1 MNQESN
7 IVNSVWETLY
17 VIMGCFDVKLGHPAC
32 ESLMYFFDSLTNT
45 LPVDD
50 QKNYLI
56 NYLSTNPVSDFANCK
71 KNDNSV
77 EDIKSRLEWVLNLK
91 NGYNKSKGIKEEDKL
106 DRVLVVYNPLTITKR
121 FWGNR
126 VWKFLHYHTLY
137 QPSTLNVQRQYYIKM
152 LMTSLSFLLPCVIC
166 RNHLKV
172 HLHEFPIS
180 GYLSTNLSLFRWT
193 FILHNTVNKSIGKPV
208 LKYEDAVKLYA

>member
-1 MNQESN
+1 MNH

-32 ESLMYFFDSLTNT
+32 ESLMYFFDSLSNT
-45 LPVDD
+45 LPVED
-50 QKNYLI
+50 QKIYLTNYLKD
-56 NYLSTNPVSDFANCK
+56 NPLTNFVNCK
-71 KNDNSV
+71 NYNSE
-77 EDIKSRLEWVLNLK
+77 EDIKSRLKWVLNLK
-91 NGYNKSKGIKEEDKL
+91 NGYNKSKEIKEHDNL
-106 DRVLVVYNPLTITKR
+106 DHIIIIYDPLTITKR

-126 VWKFLHYHTLY
+126 VWKFLHYHTFY
-137 QPSTLNVQRQYYIKM
+137 QPSLINTERQYYIKM

-180 GYLSTNLSLFRWT
+180 GYLYTNISLFKWS
-193 FILHNTVNKSIGKPV
+193 FILHNTVNKSLGKPV
-208 LKYEDAVKLYA
+208 LKYEDAVKLYAYN